1 MKALLILTLALAGA
15 VVAVA
20 APVPDPAL
28 TTPQATGDGR
38 APHSEVTVINGIS
51 LLNGGANIDDAQYLK
66 SRGAEF
72 PLQFV
77 FSGRGGEY
85 GVADKVT
92 IRNGDRE
99 VLTVPD
105 AGPYLMLK
113 VPAGRYNVEATF
125 KGVVEK
131 RTVVVGKGASLVSWN
146 TPRAS
151 E

>member
-1 MKALLILTLALAGA
+1 M
-15 VVAVA
+15 
-20 APVPDPAL
+20 
-28 TTPQATGDGR
+28 
-38 APHSEVTVINGIS
+38 
-51 LLNGGANIDDAQYLK
+51 
-66 SRGAEF
+66 
-72 PLQFV
+72 

-85 GVADKVT
+85 GVADKLT
-92 IRNGDRE
+92 IRDGDRE